1 MFHKQGRVVSRIV
14 AVMLAS
20 GLTVGS
26 GLLTAGAAAAA
37 AADTKPVTARITKW
51 SDVWENVQRFDPRTQ
66 GDVSLQAGPFYISI
80 GDSDEKLP
88 VYCIDL
94 LNETKKDAEYQET
107 DWNSSSLQDNPGA
120 GPKVLWILQ
129 HSYPAVGVDELAAA
143 SKIKGLSEQDAAA
156 ATQVAIWSFSDPGIK
171 ITQKEHPLA
180 QQFTTWL
187 IDQANQNGKAE
198 EPKPTLSLEP
208 ASVGGKSGS
217 TLGPITVTAG
227 GGAAS
232 VAVALD
238 EKGTAAKVALVDDK
252 GAAVKNV
259 KSGDKIYAKVP
270 ADTPAGTASITATGT
285 AKTSVG
291 RAFVGQNSKG
301 ERSQTLI
308 LAGHGTVPVA
318 ASASLSWGLGAVP
331 TADVAVDC
339 AKESVVVTLGNK
351 GDKDAAFKVGG
362 KDYTV
367 KPGGTQT
374 VSVPAKED
382 EKYTV
387 TVTGPDDFSKTFTG
401 LLNCKT
407 DSSTQSPAP
416 STSAP
421 VSPTTPGSPAPSAS
435 PTGPELA
442 STGGGMGTGLTA
454 AMAAVLVAA
463 GGAAVYGLRRRGRHS
478 RAS

>member
-1 MFHKQGRVVSRIV
+1 
-14 AVMLAS
+14 MLAS

-26 GLLTAGAAAAA
+26 GLFAAGAAA
-37 AADTKPVTARITKW
+37 AADTKPVTAKITKW
-51 SDVWENVQRFDPRTQ
+51 SDVWENVQRFDPDTQ
-66 GDVSLQAGPFYISI
+66 GDVSLHAGPFYISI

-94 LNETKKDAEYQET
+94 LNQTKEDAEYQET

-129 HSYPAVGVDELAAA
+129 HSYPAVSADQLAAA

-156 ATQVAIWSFSDPGIK
+156 ATQVAIWSFSDPNVK

-180 QQFTTWL
+180 QQLTTWL

-198 EPKPTLSLEP
+198 EPKPTLSLVP
-208 ASVGGKSGS
+208 ASVGGKSGT

-227 GGAAS
+227 GGAAEVS
-232 VAVALD
+232 VALD
-238 EKGTAAKVALVDDK
+238 DKGTAAKVALVDDK
-252 GAAVKNV
+252 GAPVKNV

-270 ADTPAGTASITATGT
+270 ADAPAGTASITATGT

-291 RAFVGQNSKG
+291 RAFVGHNAKN

-318 ASASLSWGLGAVP
+318 AGAALSWGLGAVP

-339 AKESVVVTLGNK
+339 AKGAVVVTLGNK
-351 GDKDAAFKVGG
+351 GDKDAVFKVGG
-362 KDYTV
+362 KEYTV
-367 KPGGTQT
+367 KPGGTQA

-387 TVTGPDDFSKTFTG
+387 TVTGPDNFSKTFTG

-416 STSAP
+416 SAPASA
-421 VSPTTPGSPAPSAS
+421 PAPSAS

-454 AMAAVLVAA
+454 AMAGALVVA